1 MSRAHREHNRRMR
14 ILHGNIQ
21 FLVSNITALS
31 GKVPR
36 VLELTNSGVQLLTE
50 TRHDELVC
58 GIADTEAVVFGRA
71 IGAAF
76 EFVIGPCPP
85 KSGSCGVALC
95 AGPAAAGRIQRIN
108 APSDSQ
114 AQHWERLGRLALF
127 QIIFFCIAATSFGLW
142 RVQLFFL
149 CGLWPAAPSELGELS
164 LDGGR
169 RVGCTSCSG
178 SSIYCWRFQLDDRGI

>member
-21 FLVSNITALS
+21 FLVANITALS

-50 TRHDELVC
+50 TRLDELVC
-58 GIADTEAVVFGRA
+58 GIAVTEAGRA

-76 EFVIGPCPP
+76 EFVFGPCPP

-95 AGPAAAGRIQRIN
+95 AGPAVAGRIQRVS
-108 APSDSQ
+108 APNDSQ
-114 AQHWERLGRLALF
+114 AQHWERLGRLALS
-127 QIIFFCIAATSFGLW
+127 QIVFSASRRHLSDSGECSCFL
-142 RVQLFFL
+142 L